1 MEYQKPAGPNNVKGV
16 KTMRPWTR
24 SITQI
29 FRAFR
34 DGYVKGCVT
43 ASHNANVNRAAAG
56 AAGFRAV
63 DVDDQ
68 ILSRSSSRHVEDVI
82 SQDFVDLSAKFLRQG
97 SSTDQK
103 GFNQSSSINT
113 PPGQLQGIMAT
124 LILLLLTYCNIS
136 TLPSLAFTSL
146 TLWDS

>member
-82 SQDFVDLSAKFLRQG
+82 SQDFLDLSAKFLRQG

-103 GFNQSSSINT
+103 GFNQSIT

-124 LILLLLTYCNIS
+124 LIQLLLTYCNIS
-136 TLPSLAFTSL
+136 TLHSLAFTSS
-146 TLWDS
+146 TLWNS